1 MVRREGSEAVY
12 GFRPREG
19 GNAGEGVW
27 EIRAKKQCGTGCGL
41 TWVILSCILYPVLKA
56 YECWRK

>member
-27 EIRAKKQCGTGCGL
+27 EIRQRNN
-41 TWVILSCILYPVLKA
+41 VVLDVG
-56 YECWRK
+56 